1 MARGRKKKQ
10 NKPVA
15 CIEPE
20 FIVYSD
26 LGYFS
31 GMAFGGEFQWS
42 QHEKEAKPLN
52 NMGKYR
58 TIKYLMPQNIDIIFE
73 YIKK

>member
-1 MARGRKKKQ
+1 MGRKKKQ
-10 NKPVA
+10 NKPLDY
-15 CIEPE
+15 IQPE

-26 LGYFS
+26 LGYYS

-52 NMGKYR
+52 NISKYN
-58 TIKYLMPQNIDIIFE
+58 TIRALAPRNIDVIFE
-73 YIKK
+73 YI

>member
-1 MARGRKKKQ
+1 MGRKKKE
-10 NKPVA
+10 NKPIDCVQ
-15 CIEPE
+15 PE

-26 LGYFS
+26 LGYYC
-31 GMAFGGEFQWS
+31 GMGFGGEFQWS

-52 NMGKYR
+52 HINKYN
-58 TIKYLMPQNIDIIFE
+58 TIKYLAPRNIDIIFE